1 MSATKSIREGFK
13 SGRVSAPDLVVRKRS
28 RPAQRAVAPPVAAPA
43 PIRGPASE
51 SAAQPE
57 AAPAPLSPGAIKVA
71 GLTLKLP
78 PPKAPAVVLDKSQ
91 PKARIKATG
100 HKQSRMVVRL
110 LDRTVPTRLSRKRA
124 IMEAVA
130 VNERYRLESWGVTS
144 DGETVL
150 PKRTL
155 EVRLELLDL
164 TAEVEVVVEERP
176 AGSRKKYAPKR
187 WIRRGLQRPGERWR
201 RPKAAK

>member
-1 MSATKSIREGFK
+1 MTATKSIREGFK
-13 SGRVSAPDLVVRKRS
+13 SSRVAASDLVLRKRDH
-28 RPAQRAVAPPVAAPA
+28 PAQRSVAAPVAGPDPIQSA
-43 PIRGPASE
+43 PPGST
-51 SAAQPE
+51 AQAP

-78 PPKAPAVVLDKSQ
+78 PPKAPAVVLNKAQ
-91 PKARIKATG
+91 PKARIKAPG

-155 EVRLELLDL
+155 EVRLAFLDL
-164 TAEVEVVVEERP
+164 TAEIEVVVEERP

-187 WIRRGLQRPGERWR
+187 WIRRGLQRPGEKWR
-201 RPKAAK
+201 RPKAAT

>member
-1 MSATKSIREGFK
+1 MSGPKSIREGFK
-13 SGRVSAPDLVVRKRS
+13 SGRVSVPDLVLRKRS
-28 RPAQRAVAPPVAAPA
+28 PPAQRPATAPVAPPA
-43 PIRGPASE
+43 PIQGPPPG
-51 SAAQPE
+51 SAIGAP
-57 AAPAPLSPGAIKVA
+57 AAPAPLIPGAIKVA

-78 PPKAPAVVLDKSQ
+78 PPKAPAVVLNKAQ
-91 PKARIKATG
+91 PKARIKAAG

-110 LDRTVPTRLSRKRA
+110 LDRTVPARLSKKRP

-144 DGETVL
+144 GGETVL
-150 PKRTL
+150 PKKTL

-187 WIRRGLQRPGERWR
+187 WIRRGLQRPGEKWR